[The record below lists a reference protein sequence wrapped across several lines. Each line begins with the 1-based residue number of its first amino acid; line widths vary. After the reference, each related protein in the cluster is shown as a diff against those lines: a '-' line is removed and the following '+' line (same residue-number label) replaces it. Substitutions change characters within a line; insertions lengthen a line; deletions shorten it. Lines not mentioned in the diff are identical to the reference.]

1 MSVQKI
7 ILRSCLST
15 LAAIFIL
22 LVFMV
27 GMLVA
32 VYPETM
38 MNVAYNMGME
48 ESSIWFAERS
58 YKRHDK
64 IDTIAFATT
73 VAIEENMYGKILS
86 CGKKMIADEEFESYC
101 DKKDEKN
108 REKYGD
114 DFYLTLGYYDQ
125 YIYAQV
131 SVAQYKKGDKDGAVK
146 RAVGSVDL
154 EGEFLGNNAMVWL
167 LLEAYTNDDQ
177 DTVKKLIDV
186 MDASAWNT
194 DPDYTNIRDQ
204 IQASLT

>member
-38 MNVAYNMGME
+38 MNVAYDMGME

-86 CGKKMIADEEFESYC
+86 CGKKMIADEEFEEYC
-101 DKKDEKN
+101 EKKDAKN

-131 SVAQYKKGDKDGAVK
+131 SVAQYKKGDIDGAVK

-186 MDASAWNT
+186 MDASAWNM